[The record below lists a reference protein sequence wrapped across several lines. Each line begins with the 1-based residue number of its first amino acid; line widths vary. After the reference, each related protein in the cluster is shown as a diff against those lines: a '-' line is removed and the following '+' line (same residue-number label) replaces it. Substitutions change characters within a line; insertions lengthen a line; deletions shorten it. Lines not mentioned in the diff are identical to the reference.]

1 MNKQIAKLIPLLAR
15 GVLPSAAVA
24 SGLLSPLALG
34 APGDLDPFFGNVG
47 RLGPIVDLNGPAWS
61 LEALDS
67 DGILLA
73 GGDAEFLCDSDE
85 FYHCAYYGYDGLEAT
100 NFVTSVSGAGSIDL
114 TFHEAT
120 LAHIQVFDVVLQ
132 PDGKV
137 VAVGRR
143 VSRTSTTD
151 QQLVVFRL
159 ERGGPLDGTFGNGG
173 IVELGS
179 AGTAMVR
186 HIGTS
191 VVLDPDGRIVIAGSR
206 DNDLIVLRL
215 LADGSFDNSFGT
227 SGIFVGIGITPSSAT
242 HVMST
247 AGGGYR
253 VSHSGEYSGCEIVA
267 LTSGGTLDNTFGTS
281 GIVPFETPL
290 GVSVACNATVMQPDG
305 RLLVA
310 GNSLGQGFAT
320 RLLTSGQSDPS
331 FAANAVSAAME
342 DATALALGDGG
353 SIFVAGSGVNGAS
366 IMRLQAIG
374 YLDVLFG
381 YGGSTQIDLPSEFG
395 TYPLVHDLIVRPDGG
410 VVAAGGSSNL
420 PFVIRLLGAG
430 GGDVPGILGF
440 TQQFSVSTTEGTQ
453 EVVVNVR
460 RTGGDS
466 GSVSVAYQ
474 TAAEVWLPATGGQD
488 FVEIAGRLTWDDG
501 DRTERAIH
509 VSVLADDSPEEYE
522 QFRVMLS
529 DAQGGAGLGTR
540 NATVIIGPDG
550 GPFGQ
555 FSFELQPFGAT
566 ESASAQVYVFR
577 NYYSTGAVS
586 VTLTLIGGTATAGD
600 DFAPEPVMV
609 SWADGESDPK
619 VVQIPIRNDTTQ
631 EGKEVFTVE
640 LSNPTGGAVIGP
652 RSSATVTIAAS
663 DQPPPPPP
671 PPPKPSSGGG
681 GGAFGYLSLL
691 LLGLI
696 TFLRSARMTVR
707 SLLAPLSR

>member
-1 MNKQIAKLIPLLAR
+1 M
-15 GVLPSAAVA
+15 
-24 SGLLSPLALG
+24 
-34 APGDLDPFFGNVG
+34 
-47 RLGPIVDLNGPAWS
+47 
-61 LEALDS
+61 
-67 DGILLA
+67 
-73 GGDAEFLCDSDE
+73 
-85 FYHCAYYGYDGLEAT
+85 
-100 NFVTSVSGAGSIDL
+100 
-114 TFHEAT
+114 
-120 LAHIQVFDVVLQ
+120 
-132 PDGKV
+132 
-137 VAVGRR
+137 
-143 VSRTSTTD
+143 
-151 QQLVVFRL
+151 
-159 ERGGPLDGTFGNGG
+159 
-173 IVELGS
+173 
-179 AGTAMVR
+179 
-186 HIGTS
+186 
-191 VVLDPDGRIVIAGSR
+191 
-206 DNDLIVLRL
+206 
-215 LADGSFDNSFGT
+215 
-227 SGIFVGIGITPSSAT
+227 
-242 HVMST
+242 
-247 AGGGYR
+247 
-253 VSHSGEYSGCEIVA
+253 
-267 LTSGGTLDNTFGTS
+267 
-281 GIVPFETPL
+281 
-290 GVSVACNATVMQPDG
+290 
-305 RLLVA
+305 
-310 GNSLGQGFAT
+310 
-320 RLLTSGQSDPS
+320 
-331 FAANAVSAAME
+331 
-342 DATALALGDGG
+342 
-353 SIFVAGSGVNGAS
+353 
-366 IMRLQAIG
+366 
-374 YLDVLFG
+374 
-381 YGGSTQIDLPSEFG
+381 
-395 TYPLVHDLIVRPDGG
+395 
-410 VVAAGGSSNL
+410 
-420 PFVIRLLGAG
+420 
-430 GGDVPGILGF
+430 
-440 TQQFSVSTTEGTQ
+440 
-453 EVVVNVR
+453 NVR